1 MALPRRYPI
10 QVLTRPNLASV
21 MKSDITTEGTAVLPT
36 DTHKIKITDIRD
48 WGWGRAF
55 PVMLA
60 NEVPALAQAAG
71 TS

>member
-1 MALPRRYPI
+1 MR
-10 QVLTRPNLASV
+10 
-21 MKSDITTEGTAVLPT
+21 SDIITEGTAVLPT

-71 TS
+71 IS